1 MNGVIGFRY
10 VMNIQFL
17 SDKIQSQFMND
28 QTQNNSSIRR
38 LHSWLIWKENRL
50 MLNVNVNVCVIL
62 WKMDKNI
69 FGMTCNLSHQTFIEM
84 VYVEIQRATCIIVL
98 LKGRFR
104 VRIHTTKVIFFQIR
118 LLRRNFP
125 WKLVFQTKNI
135 FLVEDVDL
143 ILT

>member
-38 LHSWLIWKENRL
+38 LYSWLIWKENRL